1 MVVGVEWLS
10 GANLT
15 DSCQQVVR
23 FVRVG
28 RRLFIELVDLQV
40 FVLVVR
46 DALKARLRKFDV
58 LE

>member
-1 MVVGVEWLS
+1 MVVCGDGLAGV
-10 GANLT
+10 NLT